1 MPDRKGRLTPDEI
14 REAADRA
21 MGLSGGAGMPSK
33 QQINQSLKMMRS
45 PMPAY
50 QEGGVTGRSLPPATE
65 LESVE
70 VVQGGE
76 PRSEEEIRREVLLE
90 LQRDNPEMFRR
101 DVFPDPTTL
110 QSVSTVPG
118 GQFLS
123 EEQIRAKVLLEL
135 QRDDPEAYERQQ
147 RARQVARRFGIDPTE
162 HKPESEE
169 DRERRIRT
177 EAARRFGINPP
188 GEEQMQASETSS
200 PSLSKAYHSAVERH
214 RGRMGSHLQTPT
226 DVELM
231 QAMDPGELPQEQ
243 SRGMDQLNEQELM
256 LARDIAARKISQAT
270 SRMAEQ
276 GISRDASMQAQM
288 DRQQATDE
296 LQRIMDEMSR
306 RGVGAAPAAG
316 GGFYDQPFAEAASQY
331 RSELLGESPFTH
343 SEPAPAPAPAAGGGD
358 TSRFMERDPIM
369 AYRGGGMAGMGAY
382 EEGGMTGSKKNLSL
396 RDENILATAEVLY
409 ADFRGQDVT
418 EEDKRAA
425 YTRMYEARDKQAR
438 ADPLFA
444 EALKTRDDP
453 SYTPTSPFFRPGQP
467 SIEELESGPG
477 SIATFAEYSKWAK
490 GELDRLAKG
499 GARTRSADYYWGS
512 TPTSEEHLPQA
523 YENFVDRRIKNIQMK
538 DISDEAG
545 QMVDAML
552 GKNQSDFDQP
562 TEDIGGISAYR
573 YGGMT
578 GSKKKINKY
587 AEGGLAPRIVGE
599 TGPEIAL
606 VGEEGPEL
614 VMTAKQTRDLL
625 AILGQPGEMSEI
637 KSVPIAAYDEGGVAG
652 TDRRQLTYAEIVQSL
667 QTDQPHE
674 MGPLTQDLYNEET
687 RAFDLSEDDIGSM
700 VRRAAPQG
708 GDLDTGSLQSLV
720 SELRA
725 AEPESALAY
734 DPSVGEMLL
743 ATTAETLGN
752 PYVTGALTVA
762 SVLPGGAV
770 ARTGAAGLRT
780 VAAKEVAEQA
790 ATRTAARTGASS
802 AARTGLPRVMP
813 AGSVPPVRPLPR
825 VMPAGSVPP
834 VRPVQTVD
842 DATNALATL
851 SSGQQTAVQQ
861 NLRQRLA
868 SEGVEDLTDAEFAA
882 LVRAATERRLASSG
896 PTNLGQVLDDVPNI
910 LSNSRIANALIGA
923 VDDVVRVANPTYG
936 RLATGSALL
945 GVATGQYPGQE
956 SIFSSYTE
964 PVLAQAFQRQR
975 EEEDFL
981 ARDQAMGELSI
992 AMDRYGRDSD
1002 NIEAFTTYGGAATT
1016 MQSALN
1022 RIERKM
1028 ERGTPLTAI
1037 EEATLRDPRSV
1048 LYLYQTYGTLRG
1060 QTAQD
1065 IIANINAGG
1074 RGTGARDVELQQQR
1088 VLYPDLYEQ

>member
-1 MPDRKGRLTPDEI
+1 MPDRKGRLTPYEI

-33 QQINQSLKMMRS
+33 QQINQALKMMRS

-50 QEGGVTGRSLPPATE
+50 QEGGVTGVAAQPTGFVEENPAPP
-65 LESVE
+65 
-70 VVQGGE
+70 QGALM
-76 PRSEEEIRREVLLE
+76 VH
-90 LQRDNPEMFRR
+90 
-101 DVFPDPTTL
+101 
-110 QSVSTVPG
+110 
-118 GQFLS
+118 
-123 EEQIRAKVLLEL
+123 
-135 QRDDPEAYERQQ
+135 ER
-147 RARQVARRFGIDPTE
+147 P
-162 HKPESEE
+162 
-169 DRERRIRT
+169 
-177 EAARRFGINPP
+177 
-188 GEEQMQASETSS
+188 
-200 PSLSKAYHSAVERH
+200 
-214 RGRMGSHLQTPT
+214 RMGSYVESET

-231 QAMDPGELPQEQ
+231 QAMDPGELPNQQ

-256 LARDIAARKISQAT
+256 LGREIAARKISQAT
-270 SRMAEQ
+270 RRMAEQ
-276 GISRDASMQAQM
+276 GISREASMQAQM

-296 LQRIMDEMSR
+296 LQRIMDEMRR
-306 RGVGAAPAAG
+306 RGMSSHDGLFDPG
-316 GGFYDQPFAEAASQY
+316 GGFIEQMPKQSRAEFTGPPTPVPEDVVSYFRQFNPDVTAEDVGAMVQQPLMERFMS
-331 RSELLGESPFTH
+331 
-343 SEPAPAPAPAAGGGD
+343 PAPAAGGGD

-369 AYRGGGMAGMGAY
+369 AYRGGGMAGMKKHMGAYGHGGMGGMGAY

-396 RDENILATAEVLY
+396 RDENIRATAAVLF

-425 YTRMYEARDKQAR
+425 YTRMHDARNKQAR

-499 GARTRSADYYWGS
+499 GAQTRGADYYWGF
-512 TPTSEEHLPQA
+512 TPTSEEDLPQA
-523 YENFVDRRIKNIQMK
+523 YEYFVDRRIKNIQMK

-552 GKNQSDFDQP
+552 GKSQSYFDQP

-637 KSVPIAAYDEGGVAG
+637 KSVPIAAYDEGGVTG
-652 TDRRQLTYAEIVQSL
+652 TGGGRRTYTEIFQSL
-667 QTDQPHE
+667 QRDPSY
-674 MGPLTQDLYNEET
+674 MMDPLTSSLYNEET
-687 RAFDLSEDDIGSM
+687 RAYDLSEEELGSL

-720 SELRA
+720 SELQA
-725 AEPESALAY
+725 AEPDSALAY

-752 PYVTGALTVA
+752 PYVAGALTAA
-762 SVLPGGAV
+762 SFIPGGAM
-770 ARTGAAGLRT
+770 ARVGATGLRT
-780 VAAKEVAEQA
+780 VAAREAAEQGA
-790 ATRTAARTGASS
+790 ARLAARTGASGAS
-802 AARTGLPRVMP
+802 RVMP
-813 AGSVPPVRPLPR
+813 RGSVPPQRMPVGSVPPVRTGNLGPVP
-825 VMPAGSVPP
+825 PARPIGGGPPIQVPPP
-834 VRPVQTVD
+834 VRTVD
-842 DATNALATL
+842 EATDALATL
-851 SSGQQTAVQQ
+851 MPGQQAAVQQ

-896 PTNLGQVLDDVPNI
+896 PTSFGRALDDVPDI
-910 LSNSRIANALIGA
+910 LSNSRIANALVGA

-936 RLATGSALL
+936 RLATGSLLL
-945 GVATGQYPGQE
+945 GTATGQYPGQE
-956 SIFSSYTE
+956 SIFESLFGRNAVME
-964 PVLAQAFQRQR
+964 RIQEQM
-975 EEEDFL
+975 EEEDYL
-981 ARDQAMGELSI
+981 ARDQAMQELSI

-1060 QTAQD
+1060 QAAQD
-1065 IIANINAGG
+1065 MIANINAGG
-1074 RGTGARDVELQQQR
+1074 RGTGARDVELQEQR
-1088 VLYPDLYEQ
+1088 VLYPHLYEQ